1 MRNAKYF
8 FGDLSRFAGGAAAPE
23 ASEYHRIGRT
33 LHTMKTALNP
43 HGSGIGGNTGKY
55 LGKDLAW
62 WKDNTQHVLDASVLA
77 FDPDAE
83 ANEVIDK
90 LKQICDAEAAERTRH
105 IHGGKVDWVDVVP
118 SGSGSGAAGGFRIRR
133 ITDKTQYFFGDLSRF
148 AGEAAAPEA
157 SEYHPIGRTLHNM
170 KTALNP
176 HGSGKGVNKSKTYLG
191 KDLVWW
197 REHTQHVLDPSVL
210 AFDPDAGTNTN
221 KVIDKLK
228 QHRHFVTGGEVS
240 HVGASGDSNDA
251 STSSRRR
258 QWQQ

>member
-1 MRNAKYF
+1 M
-8 FGDLSRFAGGAAAPE
+8 
-23 ASEYHRIGRT
+23 
-33 LHTMKTALNP
+33 
-43 HGSGIGGNTGKY
+43 
-55 LGKDLAW
+55 
-62 WKDNTQHVLDASVLA
+62 LDASVLA

-118 SGSGSGAAGGFRIRR
+118 SGSGSGAAGGFRIRK
-133 ITDKTQYFFGDLSRF
+133 IHQSTKYYFGDLSRF

-157 SEYHPIGRTLHNM
+157 SEYHRIGRTLHNM

-176 HGSGKGVNKSKTYLG
+176 HGSGIGGNSGKYLG
-191 KDLVWW
+191 KDLAWW

-228 QHRHFVTGGEVS
+228 QICDADAAERKRRIHGGKVARVEVVPS
-240 HVGASGDSNDA
+240 GSGAAGGFRIRKINA
-251 STSSRRR
+251 
-258 QWQQ
+258 